1 MPDSWENISTHV
13 NGQTCSYSLGE
24 QFILFNYVDFSFFLF
39 FFLNCR
45 HIEVFSTWVWSSFS
59 EDLSHVGFFFSSWF
73 RLFCRIS
80 WASIK
85 KHTVYSKCF
94 KWEQFN
100 KKTRI
105 KRTSQRCLRHCNT
118 FEHWEDIAIPGHEG
132 MKRRDSV
139 TGSPRRDGTIEND
152 LPQTSSGKRNN
163 QHFSSS
169 PSYLAYTSTIHP
181 QLIELNWKPSTTITT
196 ITNLAMG
203 STEASFHGYRVGWR
217 KAGRN
222 LGDPWGITSSF
233 ALSSLLNQLLIM
245 NSLHLALSSSHWL
258 LISKQGVLACLGWN
272 KNIPPTA

>member
-13 NGQTCSYSLGE
+13 KGQTCSYSLGE
-24 QFILFNYVDFSFFLF
+24 QFILFNYVDFSFFLS
-39 FFLNCR
+39 FLNCR

-73 RLFCRIS
+73 RLFCSIS
-80 WASIK
+80 WASIM
-85 KHTVYSKCF
+85 KHTVYSKCS

-105 KRTSQRCLRHCNT
+105 KRTSQRCLRLPMWTLGRYCYSLAWRN
-118 FEHWEDIAIPGHEG
+118 EKKGQRYWGSKERWNHW
-132 MKRRDSV
+132 KR
-139 TGSPRRDGTIEND
+139 PAQI
-152 LPQTSSGKRNN
+152 SSGKRNN

-181 QLIELNWKPSTTITT
+181 QLIELNWKPSTTITI
-196 ITNLAMG
+196 ITNLATG

-222 LGDPWGITSSF
+222 LGSLGNHQLICCLIPFKSTIDYEFPSSGPLLF
-233 ALSSLLNQLLIM
+233 PLASHFKTRCPSLFGL
-245 NSLHLALSSSHWL
+245 
-258 LISKQGVLACLGWN
+258 K
-272 KNIPPTA
+272 